1 MSTCKAC
8 GAPIRWA
15 RTAAHD
21 RPMPLDPDPDP
32 DGNVLLTADGIAHVL
47 GPLEM
52 LAGGTELEGTRHMP
66 HHATCPEWPARP

>member
-1 MSTCKAC
+1 
-8 GAPIRWA
+8 
-15 RTAAHD
+15 
-21 RPMPLDPDPDP
+21 MPLDPDPDP